1 MVVALGGAPVE
12 LVVATD
18 VCVQFL
24 QLTAVPEYL
33 FRVCEKMVLRIKEP
47 EAIMQ
52 LECGKGADSCGVM
65 TASMAKDRC
74 PEASSPVRRPLLSP
88 RYQTNGSKYQ

>member
-1 MVVALGGAPVE
+1 
-12 LVVATD
+12 

-24 QLTAVPEYL
+24 QLTAEPEYL

-52 LECGKGADSCGVM
+52 LEM
-65 TASMAKDRC
+65 W
-74 PEASSPVRRPLLSP
+74 
-88 RYQTNGSKYQ
+88 